1 MEKRKTDIVIIG
13 SGGAGMAA
21 AVAAAEKGARVTVLE
36 KRKTIGGISITGMG
50 IFAVESRLQKMKN
63 HPLTKN
69 EAFHFFMDR
78 THWRADAR
86 LVSKYINRSASTID
100 WLEGMGVK
108 FELLDIHWGEHAFD
122 QTGHIVCTPEG
133 LKLRGGVSNY
143 MVMAMYDRA
152 LELGVEVLTNTQM
165 TDLIKEN
172 GRITKV
178 LAKNSEGTEYEFD
191 VKAAVVATGGYAHDP
206 EMLMKFDGRTL
217 NKDYF
222 LMHNIPLDGEGI
234 KLAWKAGAGS
244 DGMCI
249 MEAGYVGGINYK
261 AYPDVKRIPH
271 SMYLTNVV
279 ESPLLYVNMNG
290 LRFIDESLFSK
301 TYRANAIARQKDR
314 TAYVI
319 LDSAGARFLEE
330 QGIADVGYMSRETN
344 CLPGIEKIIQ
354 ENAALGTPDVVM
366 ADTLEELADKCGI
379 PAENLA
385 KTVEEYNRFCD
396 KGYDEQFGKDHR
408 WLLPVRTDRFY
419 ALQVRLEGYGT
430 VGGIKINENGEVCT
444 DNDEVIPGLYAAGDC
459 ANNAVTWDFSLV
471 FTLWGSTLSLAVN
484 VGRFAGESAA
494 DYVKTFDG
502 ENDQ

>member
-1 MEKRKTDIVIIG
+1 MMERRKTDIVVIG

-21 AVAAAEKGARVTVLE
+21 AVAAAEKGAKVTVLE
-36 KRKTIGGISITGMG
+36 KRKSIGGISITGMG

-69 EAFHFFMDR
+69 EAFRFFMDC
-78 THWRADAR
+78 THWRADAK

-100 WLEGMGVK
+100 WLEDMGVK
-108 FELLDIHWGEHAFD
+108 FELLDIHWGQRAFD

-143 MVMAMYDRA
+143 MVQAMYERA
-152 LELGVEVLTNTQM
+152 VKLGVEVMVETEM
-165 TDLIKEN
+165 TDLVKTD

-178 LAKNSEGTEYEFD
+178 MAKDAKGTEYEFD
-191 VKAAVVATGGYAHDP
+191 VKAAIVATGGYAHNP

-234 KLAWKAGAGS
+234 QLAWKAGAGS

-279 ESPLLYVNMNG
+279 ESPMLYVNMNG
-290 LRFIDESLFSK
+290 SRFVDESLFSK
-301 TYRANAIARQKDR
+301 TYKANAIARQKDR

-319 LDSAGARFLEE
+319 LDSEGAKYLEE
-330 QGIADVGYMSRETN
+330 KGIADVGYMTRETN
-344 CLPGIEKIIQ
+344 CLPGIERIIQ
-354 ENAALGTPDVVM
+354 ENAALNTPDVIM
-366 ADTLEELADKCGI
+366 ADSLEELADKCGI
-379 PAENLA
+379 PAEKL
-385 KTVEEYNRFCD
+385 KQTVEGYNAACD
-396 KGYDEQFGKDHR
+396 KGCDEVFGKDRR
-408 WLLPVRTDRFY
+408 WLLPVRGSKLY
-419 ALQVRLEGYGT
+419 ALRVRLEGYGT
-430 VGGIKINENGEVCT
+430 VGGIKINEFGEACT
-444 DNDEVIPGLYAAGDC
+444 DNDDAILGLYAAGDC

-494 DYVKTFDG
+494 DYVKTV
-502 ENDQ
+502 